1 MSEGNDVSRC
11 TWLESFGHGCSD
23 EDDFPLISDQVA
35 FLNRICAKEREL
47 LVGEVLTPALTEA

>member
-1 MSEGNDVSRC
+1 MSEENDVSRC
-11 TWLESFGHGCSD
+11 TWLESFSHGCSD

-47 LVGEVLTPALTEA
+47 LVGEVLTPA